1 MPSVCDQRRGTPR
14 RRRPQ
19 RVPVRAGIHGA
30 RGELHA
36 MCVGHAQGTGRGAQL
51 YAVPAG
57 ARRGRNTMGM
67 DGKPAWGYAC

>member
-1 MPSVCDQRRGTPR
+1 
-14 RRRPQ
+14 
-19 RVPVRAGIHGA
+19 
-30 RGELHA
+30 